1 LTREF
6 DGPDYPAMGF
16 AMGVERLMMV
26 MDELGITVSETND
39 DSVTVITLG
48 EEMKKQ
54 GLLLTQFLRL
64 KGKTAEIDYQSHN
77 LKPQFK
83 LADRMGSRY
92 IVIIGLDEFVNNQIR
107 IKDTKEKTEK
117 LIPVQEL
124 TTFFGIEGEKYAY
137 QK

>member
-1 LTREF
+1 MTDLIIR
-6 DGPDYPAMGF
+6 PWGF

-64 KGKTAEIDYQSHN
+64 KGKNSGN
-77 LKPQFK
+77 RLSKPQFET
-83 LADRMGSRY
+83 A
-92 IVIIGLDEFVNNQIR
+92 V
-107 IKDTKEKTEK
+107 
-117 LIPVQEL
+117 
-124 TTFFGIEGEKYAY
+124 
-137 QK
+137 